1 MTLGRCA
8 RAHTSAERHGSFAGS
23 DQGETFR
30 ENASHGPSKSHAS
43 NGASYKYPYFLLWV
57 CECDEA
63 FSWDDYF
70 WGKSYRRKRFTPPDL
85 RAFLLELLCELP
97 DDLSRQAAQE
107 REERARQRAT
117 CAERTVSIGTTRPPR
132 PCCPNPLEWL
142 PMAIYI

>member
-1 MTLGRCA
+1 MIFPSLYHGPPDLPA
-8 RAHTSAERHGSFAGS
+8 RACQVHPAVRRLNIGLHRLRTAAPGMCYWNL
-23 DQGETFR
+23 QG
-30 ENASHGPSKSHAS
+30 A
-43 NGASYKYPYFLLWV
+43 WV

-117 CAERTVSIGTTRPPR
+117 CAERTLSIGTTRPPR